1 MEFIVPTGGNQ
12 SSSYEEMFKEFLD
25 DRTLVFNAEVDD
37 DMVED
42 IVLYIIKWN
51 KEDKDLPVNKRKPIK
66 IYMSSV
72 GGDTFV
78 AQNVVDVIMESKT
91 PVIGIGLSLV
101 ASACYHCF
109 LACHERIAFKNSVFL
124 QHDGSISIS
133 NSATKAKQTM
143 DFLESGEARSKQFVL
158 SRTKMTEELYDK
170 IFDQEFYM
178 YADKAKELGVVD
190 KIIGEDISFE
200 EVI

>member
-1 MEFIVPTGGNQ
+1 MEFVLPTGGQ
-12 SSSYEEMFKEFLD
+12 SNTYEELYREYLA
-25 DRTLVFNAEVDD
+25 DRTLFFNSEVDD

-42 IVLYIIKWN
+42 IVMYIIKWN
-51 KEDKDLPVNKRKPIK
+51 KEDKNLPIEKRKPIK

-78 AQNVVDVIMESKT
+78 AQNVVDVILQSKT

-109 LACHERIAFKNSVFL
+109 LACHERLAFKNSVFL

-133 NSATKAKQTM
+133 NSANKARQTM
-143 DFLESGEARSKQFVL
+143 DFLESGEARSKNFVL
-158 SRTKMTEELYDK
+158 SRTKMSEELYDK

-178 YADKAKELGVVD
+178 YSDKAKELGVVD
-190 KIIGEDISFE
+190 KIIGEDIDFE
-200 EVI
+200 EVL

>member
-1 MEFIVPTGGNQ
+1 MEFVLPTGGQ
-12 SSSYEEMFKEFLD
+12 SNTYEELYREYLA
-25 DRTLVFNAEVDD
+25 DRTLFFNSEVDD

-42 IVLYIIKWN
+42 IVMYIIKWN
-51 KEDKDLPVNKRKPIK
+51 KEDKNLPIEKRKPIK

-78 AQNVVDVIMESKT
+78 AQNVVDVILQSKT

-109 LACHERIAFKNSVFL
+109 LACHERLAFKNPVFL

-133 NSATKAKQTM
+133 NSANKARQTM
-143 DFLESGEARSKQFVL
+143 DFLESGEARSKNFVL
-158 SRTKMTEELYDK
+158 SRTKMSEELYDK

-178 YADKAKELGVVD
+178 YSDKAKELGVVD
-190 KIIGEDISFE
+190 KIIGEDIDFE
-200 EVI
+200 EVL

>member
-1 MEFIVPTGGNQ
+1 MEFIMPTGGNQ

-25 DRTLVFNAEVDD
+25 DRTLIFNAEVDD

-51 KEDKDLPVNKRKPIK
+51 KEDKDLPADKRKPIK

-200 EVI
+200 DVI

>member
-1 MEFIVPTGGNQ
+1 MEFILPTGGNQ
-12 SSSYEEMFKEFLD
+12 PSSYEELFKEFLD
-25 DRTLVFNAEVDD
+25 DRTLIFNSEVDD

-42 IVLYIIKWN
+42 VVLYIIKWN
-51 KEDKDLPVNKRKPIK
+51 KEDKDLPVDKRKPIK

-78 AQNVVDVIMESKT
+78 AQNVVDVILESKT

-109 LACHERIAFKNSVFL
+109 LACHERVAFKNSVFL

-143 DFLESGEARSKQFVL
+143 DFLESGETRAKQFVL

-200 EVI
+200 EII